1 MKTDN
6 KIQLIF
12 YFCLMTVI
20 PLLLWVVINNINQS
34 VTFFLIGIIFIFSK
48 YIKSLKFLNDTLEII
63 LLFLLIVFLLNRI
76 GLDNLF
82 LLNHVISIILLY
94 FFLCHVKKIPTSKL
108 YLKIG
113 NIKQTAWM
121 SVIIALCSV
130 IGLSVWFIL
139 QKDNPYAEMIPK
151 APTILLILMGIGFAI
166 INSIYEEGLFRSILF
181 SYFSKE
187 IGLISALIL
196 QSIWF
201 SFLHYQA
208 GFPSGEI
215 GIILTFIFGLIMGYL
230 VHRTNGILIP
240 VIIHAVADFSVVI
253 LVVFRI
259 KGFI

>member
-1 MKTDN
+1 MKTN
-6 KIQLIF
+6 KKIQYIF
-12 YFCLMTVI
+12 YFGLMTVI
-20 PLLLWVVINNINQS
+20 PFLLWVVSNYIIQS
-34 VTFFLIGIIFIFSK
+34 VTLFLIGILFIFSK
-48 YIKSLKFLNDTLEII
+48 YIKNVKFLNDTLEII
-63 LLFLLIVFLLNRI
+63 FLFLLIIFLFNRI

-82 LLNHVISIILLY
+82 PLNHVISIILLY
-94 FFLCHVKKIPTSKL
+94 FFLCHVKKISPSKL

-113 NIKQTAWM
+113 NIKQTVWM
-121 SVIIALCSV
+121 SMIIILCSV

-166 INSIYEEGLFRSILF
+166 INSIYEEGIFRSILF
-181 SYFSKE
+181 SHFSKE
-187 IGLISALIL
+187 MGLISALIL

-240 VIIHAVADFSVVI
+240 VIIHAVADFSVFL

-259 KGFI
+259 KGLI